1 MKLFSLN
8 RKTGG
13 IKLNKDYLALDL
25 DKVLEKLSSFV
36 CSADGKDEIS
46 RLEPQS
52 DFGSVQAL
60 LNRTTDAHM
69 LMARFGAPSF
79 GGLKN
84 VNNALARANAGSV
97 LSMRELL
104 DIAEVLRSIRGIVQW
119 RSKNEGVRCSVDVYF
134 DALTPN
140 KYLEDKITTAII
152 SEDEMSDNASPT
164 LYDIRRKI
172 RAASSK
178 VRDRLDK
185 MIRSSQYQKALR
197 EAIVTMRNGR
207 YVVPVKVEHRSEVSG
222 LVHDTSSSGATV
234 FIEPAGVVEAN
245 NEIKVLQGKEQEEI
259 DKILYELSTEAGS
272 FFEGI
277 KASYECAVELDV
289 IFAKAKLA
297 YEMKAM
303 TPILNDEG
311 RILLNRARHPLIDPK
326 KVVATDIRLGTD
338 FDTLIITGPNTGG
351 KTVSIKTVGLFT
363 LMAMCGLMIPAGDRS
378 EISVFD
384 HVFADIGDEQ
394 SIEQSLSTFSSHIT
408 NIIRI
413 INAVND
419 RSLVLID
426 ELGAGTDPVEGAA
439 LATAILERIHE
450 KGAKIAAT
458 THYAELKAY
467 ALETPGVENGCCEF
481 DVASLRPTYRLLIGV
496 PGRSNA
502 FAISKRLGM
511 ESGVIERAQSL
522 VSSANASFEGVIES
536 LEKSR
541 QAFEAKRDEAEQIRF
556 EATKAKTEAQKY
568 KDSIE
573 DLRKKELDKAQQQ
586 ATKIIEQAKRSAYAL
601 VSELEEL
608 KRESAKS
615 RDKAEAAR
623 RAKQLMKK
631 SMGEFDDI
639 TNPVT
644 SALADDESYIVPQTL
659 KIGDEVLLADIG
671 KTATVTALE
680 DKKGEVEVLAGII
693 KMRTP
698 KSNLR
703 VGKGVKITKSTTRSA
718 PKKAA
723 HEFKPAGSEK
733 AECDLRGMN
742 VEEGIMEL
750 ERHLDRCMRLG
761 LNEISVIHGKGTG
774 VLRRGIQDYL
784 RKCKYVKSFRLGTF
798 GEGENGVTI
807 VTLK

>member
-1 MKLFSLN
+1 MN
-8 RKTGG
+8 R
-13 IKLNKDYLALDL
+13 DYIALDL
-25 DKVLEKLSSFV
+25 DKILSKLSSFV
-36 CSADGKDEIS
+36 CSEDGKSEIEK
-46 RLEPQS
+46 LEPQTDLDS
-52 DFGSVQAL
+52 AQAL
-60 LNRTTDAHM
+60 LNQTTDAHM

-104 DIAEVLRSIRGIVQW
+104 DVAEVLRSIRGITQW
-119 RSKNEGVRCSVDVYF
+119 RSKNDGVRCSIDVYF

-140 KYLEDKITTAII
+140 KYLEDKITSAII
-152 SEDEMSDNASPT
+152 SEDEMSDNASPA

-207 YVVPVKVEHRSEVSG
+207 YVVPVKIEHRGEISG

-259 DKILYELSTEAGS
+259 DRILFDLSAEAGS
-272 FFEGI
+272 FYDGI
-277 KASYECAVELDV
+277 KGSYECAVELDV

-303 TPILNDEG
+303 TPTLNDSG
-311 RILLNRARHPLIDPK
+311 RIVLNKARHPLIDPK

-338 FDTLIITGPNTGG
+338 FDSLIITGPNTGG
-351 KTVSIKTVGLFT
+351 KTVSIKTLGLFS
-363 LMAMCGLMIPAGDRS
+363 LMAMCGLMLPAGDRS
-378 EISVFD
+378 EVSVFE

-394 SIEQSLSTFSSHIT
+394 SIEQSLSTFSSHMT
-408 NIIRI
+408 NIVRI
-413 INAVND
+413 ISQTNE

-439 LATAILERIHE
+439 LAMAILERIHQ

-458 THYAELKAY
+458 THYAELKVY
-467 ALETPGVENGCCEF
+467 ALETSGVENGCCEF
-481 DVASLRPTYRLLIGV
+481 DVASLKPTYRLLIGV

-502 FAISKRLGM
+502 FAISSRLGIE
-511 ESGVIERAQSL
+511 ESVIERAKAL
-522 VSSANASFEGVIES
+522 VSSENASFEDVIES

-541 QAFEAKRDEAEQIRF
+541 QDYEAKKNEAELIRI
-556 EATKAKTEAQKY
+556 EAEKAKADAQKY

-573 DLRKKELDKAQQQ
+573 DERKKELDRAQQQ
-586 ATKIIEQAKRSAYAL
+586 AERIVEQAKRSAYAL
-601 VSELEEL
+601 VNELEQL
-608 KRESAKS
+608 KKESAKAA
-615 RDKAEAAR
+615 DKAEAAR
-623 RAKQLMKK
+623 RAKQLLKK
-631 SMGEFDDI
+631 SLGEFDDI

-644 SALADDESYIVPQTL
+644 AALADESGYVVPTSL
-659 KIGDEVLLADIG
+659 KVGDEVLLADIG

-703 VGKGVKITKSTTRSA
+703 VSKTKRTEKKHTA
-718 PKKAA
+718 PKKAQ
-723 HEFKPAGSEK
+723 HEFRVAGAEK
-733 AECDLRGMN
+733 TECDLRGMN

-798 GEGENGVTI
+798 GEGESGVTI

>member
-1 MKLFSLN
+1 MN
-8 RKTGG
+8 R
-13 IKLNKDYLALDL
+13 DYIALDL
-25 DKVLEKLSSFV
+25 DKILSKLSSFV
-36 CSADGKDEIS
+36 CSEDGKSEIEK
-46 RLEPQS
+46 LEPQTDLDS
-52 DFGSVQAL
+52 AQAL
-60 LNRTTDAHM
+60 LNQTTDAHM

-104 DIAEVLRSIRGIVQW
+104 DVAEVLRSIRGITQW
-119 RSKNEGVRCSVDVYF
+119 RSKNDGVRCSIDVYF

-140 KYLEDKITTAII
+140 KYLEDKITSAII
-152 SEDEMSDNASPT
+152 SEDEMSDNASPA

-207 YVVPVKVEHRSEVSG
+207 YVVPVKIEHRGEISG

-259 DKILYELSTEAGS
+259 DRILFDLSAEAGS
-272 FFEGI
+272 FYDGI
-277 KASYECAVELDV
+277 KGSYECAVELDV

-303 TPILNDEG
+303 TPTLNDSG
-311 RILLNRARHPLIDPK
+311 RIVLNKARHPLIDPK

-338 FDTLIITGPNTGG
+338 FDSLIITGPNTGG
-351 KTVSIKTVGLFT
+351 KTVSIKTLGLFS
-363 LMAMCGLMIPAGDRS
+363 LMAMCGLMLPAGDRS
-378 EISVFD
+378 EVSVFE

-394 SIEQSLSTFSSHIT
+394 SIEQSLSTFSSHMT
-408 NIIRI
+408 NIVRI
-413 INAVND
+413 ISQTNE

-439 LATAILERIHE
+439 LAMAILERIHQ

-458 THYAELKAY
+458 THYAELKVY
-467 ALETPGVENGCCEF
+467 ALETSGVENGCCEF
-481 DVASLRPTYRLLIGV
+481 DVASLKPTYRLLIGV

-502 FAISKRLGM
+502 FAISSRLGIE
-511 ESGVIERAQSL
+511 ESVIERAKAL
-522 VSSANASFEGVIES
+522 VSSENTSFEDVIES

-541 QAFEAKRDEAEQIRF
+541 QDYEAKKNEAELIRI
-556 EATKAKTEAQKY
+556 EAEKAKADAQKY

-573 DLRKKELDKAQQQ
+573 DLRKKELDRAQQQ
-586 ATKIIEQAKRSAYAL
+586 AERIVEQAKRSAYAL
-601 VSELEEL
+601 VNELEQL
-608 KRESAKS
+608 KKESAKAA
-615 RDKAEAAR
+615 DKAEAAR
-623 RAKQLMKK
+623 RAKQLLKK
-631 SMGEFDDI
+631 SLGEFDDI

-644 SALADDESYIVPQTL
+644 AALADESGYVVPTTL
-659 KIGDEVLLADIG
+659 KVGDEVLLADIG

-703 VGKGVKITKSTTRSA
+703 VSKTKRTEKKHTA
-718 PKKAA
+718 PKKAQ
-723 HEFKPAGSEK
+723 HEFKVAGAEK
-733 AECDLRGMN
+733 TECDLRGMN

-798 GEGENGVTI
+798 GEGESGVTI

>member
-1 MKLFSLN
+1 MN
-8 RKTGG
+8 R
-13 IKLNKDYLALDL
+13 DYIALDL
-25 DKVLEKLSSFV
+25 DKILSKLSSFV
-36 CSADGKDEIS
+36 CSEDGKSEIEK
-46 RLEPQS
+46 LEPQTDLDS
-52 DFGSVQAL
+52 AQAL
-60 LNRTTDAHM
+60 LNQTTDAHM

-104 DIAEVLRSIRGIVQW
+104 DVAEVLRSIRGITQW
-119 RSKNEGVRCSVDVYF
+119 RSKNDGVRCSIDVYF

-140 KYLEDKITTAII
+140 KYLEDKITSAII
-152 SEDEMSDNASPT
+152 SEDEMSDNASPA

-207 YVVPVKVEHRSEVSG
+207 YVVPVKIEHRGEISG

-259 DKILYELSTEAGS
+259 DRILFDLSAEAGS
-272 FFEGI
+272 FYDGI
-277 KASYECAVELDV
+277 KGSYECAVELDV

-303 TPILNDEG
+303 APTFNDSG
-311 RILLNRARHPLIDPK
+311 RIVLNKARHPLIDPK

-338 FDTLIITGPNTGG
+338 FDSLIITGPNTGG
-351 KTVSIKTVGLFT
+351 KTVSIKTLGLFS
-363 LMAMCGLMIPAGDRS
+363 LMAMCGLMLPAGDRS
-378 EISVFD
+378 EVSVFE

-394 SIEQSLSTFSSHIT
+394 SIEQSLSTFSSHMT
-408 NIIRI
+408 NIVRI
-413 INAVND
+413 ISQTNE

-439 LATAILERIHE
+439 LAMAILERIHQ

-458 THYAELKAY
+458 THYAELKVY
-467 ALETPGVENGCCEF
+467 ALETSGVENGCCEF
-481 DVASLRPTYRLLIGV
+481 DVASLKPTYRLLIGV

-502 FAISKRLGM
+502 FAISSRLGIE
-511 ESGVIERAQSL
+511 ESVIERAKAL
-522 VSSANASFEGVIES
+522 VSSENASFEDVIES

-541 QAFEAKRDEAEQIRF
+541 QDYEAKKNEAELIRI
-556 EATKAKTEAQKY
+556 EAEKAKADAQKY

-573 DLRKKELDKAQQQ
+573 DLRKKELDRAQQQ
-586 ATKIIEQAKRSAYAL
+586 AERIVEQAKRSAYAL
-601 VSELEEL
+601 VNELEQL
-608 KRESAKS
+608 KKESAKAA
-615 RDKAEAAR
+615 DKAEAAR
-623 RAKQLMKK
+623 RAKQLLKK
-631 SMGEFDDI
+631 SLGEFDDI

-644 SALADDESYIVPQTL
+644 AALADESGYVVPTSL
-659 KIGDEVLLADIG
+659 KVGDEVLLADIG

-703 VGKGVKITKSTTRSA
+703 VSKTKRTEKKHTA
-718 PKKAA
+718 PKKAQ
-723 HEFKPAGSEK
+723 HEFKVAGAEK
-733 AECDLRGMN
+733 TECDLRGMN

-798 GEGENGVTI
+798 GEGESGVTI

>member
-1 MKLFSLN
+1 M
-8 RKTGG
+8 
-13 IKLNKDYLALDL
+13 NKDYISLEL
-25 DKVLEKLSSFV
+25 DKILGRLSKFV
-36 CSADGKDEIS
+36 ASEDGKAEI
-46 RLEPQS
+46 
-52 DFGSVQAL
+52 AL
-60 LNRTTDAHM
+60 LSPESDLGAVQSLLNQTTDAHM

-84 VNNALARANAGSV
+84 VNNSLARANAGSV

-104 DIAEVLRSIRGIVQW
+104 DVAEVLRSIRGIVQW

-134 DALTPN
+134 DVLTPN
-140 KYLEDKITTAII
+140 KYLEDKITSAII
-152 SEDEMSDNASPT
+152 SEDEMSDNASPA

-178 VRDRLDK
+178 IRDRLDK

-207 YVVPVKVEHRSEVSG
+207 YVVPVKIEHRGEISG

-245 NEIKVLQGKEQEEI
+245 NEIKVLQGKEQDEI
-259 DKILYELSTEAGS
+259 DRILFELSTEAGS
-272 FFEGI
+272 FYEGI

-297 YEMKAM
+297 YDMKAM
-303 TPILNDEG
+303 SPILNDNG
-311 RILLNRARHPLIDPK
+311 KIVLNKARHPLIDPK
-326 KVVATDIRLGTD
+326 KVVPTDIRLGTD

-351 KTVSIKTVGLFT
+351 KTVSIKTLGLFT

-394 SIEQSLSTFSSHIT
+394 SIEQSLSTFSSHMT
-408 NIIRI
+408 NIVRI
-413 INAVND
+413 IGGAD
-419 RSLVLID
+419 GHSLVLID

-481 DVASLRPTYRLLIGV
+481 DVASLKPTYRLLIGV

-502 FAISKRLGM
+502 FAISTRLGI
-511 ESGVIERAQSL
+511 ENSVIERAKQL
-522 VSSANASFEGVIES
+522 VSSDNASFEGVIET

-541 QAFEAKRDEAEQIRF
+541 RDFETKRDEAEKIRL
-556 EATKAKTEAQKY
+556 EASTAKAEAQKY

-573 DLRKKELDKAQQQ
+573 ALRKKELEKAQEQ
-586 ATKIIEQAKRSAYAL
+586 ATRIVEQAKRSAYAL
-601 VSELEEL
+601 VNELEEL
-608 KRESAKS
+608 KKESAKS
-615 RDKAEAAR
+615 KDKAEAAR

-644 SALADDESYIVPQTL
+644 AALADDESYVVPTNL
-659 KIGDEVLLADIG
+659 KIGDEVILADIG
-671 KTATVTALE
+671 QTATVTALE
-680 DKKGEVEVLAGII
+680 NKKGEVEVLAGII

-698 KSNLR
+698 KDNLR
-703 VGKGVKITKSTTRSA
+703 LAKYKQHEKKKQP
-718 PKKAA
+718 PKKAQ
-723 HEFKPAGSEK
+723 HEFKVAGADK
-733 AECDLRGMN
+733 TECDLRGMN

-761 LNEISVIHGKGTG
+761 LTEISVIHGKGTG

-784 RKCKYVKSFRLGTF
+784 RKCKFVKSFRLGTF
-798 GEGENGVTI
+798 GEGESGVTI